1 VSSECALKPVT
12 EGIFMFHGNG
22 TLKSFV
28 ETVISE
34 KYSDNII

>member
-1 VSSECALKPVT
+1 
-12 EGIFMFHGNG
+12 MFHGNG

-34 KYSDNII
+34 KYSDNIIWCAQ